1 MRFSWPLSVIG
12 TISLLCGCASTGH
25 NTATGAAFGT
35 GIGALSGAI
44 IGSQTGH
51 AGNGMVIGAATGALA
66 GGLIGNAEDARDERD
81 AAIAQARNEQI
92 AQMALTNS
100 DILLMTQNGVGD
112 EVIVQAVLTRGGRFD
127 LSPEGIVHLKNSGVS
142 DRVLL
147 AIQKAQTKGS
157 SMVVAGSPAYVVPA
171 ATEVVVVSARPTV
184 GVGVVLGPRP
194 YWGHGP
200 HRMGPPH
207 RRGRW

>member
-1 MRFSWPLSVIG
+1 MRFSLALSVIG

-25 NTATGAAFGT
+25 NTVAGAAVGT
-35 GIGALSGAI
+35 GIGALSGTI

-51 AGNGMVIGAATGALA
+51 AGNGMAIGAATGALA

-81 AAIAQARNEQI
+81 AAIAQASNEQI

-100 DILLMTQNGVGD
+100 DLLLMTQSGVGD
-112 EVIVQAVLTRGGRFD
+112 DVIVEAVLTRGGRFD
-127 LSPEGIVHLKNSGVS
+127 LSPLGIVHLKNSGVS
-142 DRVLL
+142 DRVIL
-147 AIQKAQTKGS
+147 AIQKAQS
-157 SMVVAGSPAYVVPA
+157 QAPSIVVAGSGTHVVPA
-171 ATEVVVVSARPTV
+171 VTEVVVVPARPMV

-194 YWGHGP
+194 YWGPAH
-200 HRMGPPH
+200 HRMGPPY